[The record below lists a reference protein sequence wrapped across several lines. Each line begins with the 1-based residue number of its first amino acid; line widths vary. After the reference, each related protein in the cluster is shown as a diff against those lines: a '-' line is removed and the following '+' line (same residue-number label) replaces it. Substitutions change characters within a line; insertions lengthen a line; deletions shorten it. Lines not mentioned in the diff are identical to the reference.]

1 MRVPTRDQ
9 TQYFLRLPSDTDTCR
24 HSPAQVDKV
33 ARCSEG
39 REINSLSF
47 TTPDGTG
54 SCWHFTSMNERDR
67 YMLLSEV
74 ASEARV
80 SLSSVRHWLRTGK
93 LQSVRP
99 GRRRL
104 IRRTDF
110 EQFIASDFG
119 DAEKKGAP

>member
-1 MRVPTRDQ
+1 
-9 TQYFLRLPSDTDTCR
+9 
-24 HSPAQVDKV
+24 
-33 ARCSEG
+33 
-39 REINSLSF
+39 
-47 TTPDGTG
+47 
-54 SCWHFTSMNERDR
+54 MNERDR

-110 EQFIASDFG
+110 EQFLATDLG
-119 DAEKKGAP
+119 DGAEQATEKKGAP

>member
-1 MRVPTRDQ
+1 
-9 TQYFLRLPSDTDTCR
+9 
-24 HSPAQVDKV
+24 
-33 ARCSEG
+33 
-39 REINSLSF
+39 
-47 TTPDGTG
+47 
-54 SCWHFTSMNERDR
+54 MNERDR

-104 IRRTDF
+104 IRRADF

-119 DAEKKGAP
+119 DAAKKGAL